1 MQQLHVAGCTT
12 LPAAPKLCF
21 RHTQTCSAGFIALAV
36 WMIPPHVMDSA
47 RARAASAPIKL
58 DQSLAGLS
66 AIFVLWDV
74 GVLSS
79 IDWAM
84 KYLLPKWWKGASL
97 VVLCSI
103 TIGLAGAQIIWWLGV
118 SKQHQEKSA

>member
-1 MQQLHVAGCTT
+1 M
-12 LPAAPKLCF
+12 
-21 RHTQTCSAGFIALAV
+21 AV